1 MKGTAIGD
9 NQIPF
14 FSRRQRQPSDMTDLS
29 TTPSATQIH
38 PSPAAQ
44 ITCEL
49 SEAGA
54 YSPSYDHPHGP
65 VLAAFAGGPL
75 HEFRIHGRYD
85 LTKVMAKFSAHLF
98 RSVRDFN
105 ANKTDI
111 KWDDLTFRMGDKS
124 FVYLDECRIISFTDK
139 ADEAERLSRQ
149 FHDEGVV
156 PPEPH
161 GGSYRLIRTGRDI
174 STQGVPLSLETILTE
189 QQLLLHYGPGFPQWH
204 QDYLALLRRH
214 RHGLS
219 LLEGPPGTGKTSYL
233 RHLMGDLKDSHRFYF
248 IPNGALSVLTNPEFV
263 GFWADQRRR
272 FEKENFVVILEDS
285 DAALMPRGADNRDQV
300 SSILNLSDGMLADF
314 LRLQIICTIN
324 GRATDIDPALMRPGR
339 MLCHRIFDRLP
350 HEHATALATHLGKS
364 LPGLGSYTL
373 AEIFADETPAPSPQR
388 AIGFTV

>member
-1 MKGTAIGD
+1 MTAQSAIPSEA
-9 NQIPF
+9 QIY
-14 FSRRQRQPSDMTDLS
+14 
-29 TTPSATQIH
+29 
-38 PSPAAQ
+38 PSPPAQ

-65 VLAAFAGGPL
+65 VLAAFAGGSL
-75 HEFRIHGRYD
+75 HEFRMDGRYD
-85 LTKVMAKFSAHLF
+85 LTKVTAKFGTHLF
-98 RSVRDFN
+98 RSIRAIH

-111 KWDDLTFRMGDKS
+111 QWDDLTFRMGDKS
-124 FVYLDECRIISFTDK
+124 FVYLDECQVVSFTEK
-139 ADEAERLSRQ
+139 ADEAERLARQ
-149 FHDEGVV
+149 FHDAGVV

-174 STQGVPLSLETILTE
+174 STQSVPLSLETILTE
-189 QQLLLHYGPGFPQWH
+189 QQLLLHYGPGFPEWH

-233 RHLMGDLKDSHRFYF
+233 RHLMSELKDSHRFYF

-272 FEKENFVVILEDS
+272 FAKENFVVIFEDS

-300 SSILNLSDGMLADF
+300 SAILNLSDGMLADF

-339 MLCHRIFDRLP
+339 MLSHRIFDRLP
-350 HEHATALATHLGKS
+350 HESAAQLAAHLDKQ

-373 AEIFADETPAPSPQR
+373 AEIFADETPTPRPQR